1 MNRKRNARIR
11 NVAVVINLIGA
22 SGRDLLSGVFRY
34 AREKCHWRISLFKNA
49 REFSPSA
56 LEKLL
61 PEGLDGI
68 LLSDHPDPNMEEWI
82 ESLKIPLAVIGRK
95 GAWFP
100 RRKENIVFLQNDD
113 EEIGRLGAQ
122 YLCEQGLFRS
132 FGFVPCYDRRYWS
145 LLREKGF
152 RAELRKRKMK
162 DVRVFHSSVPVVP
175 NGDIPELAKWLSEI
189 PKPAAV
195 MAAYDD
201 RASNVLS
208 AAEEASIP
216 VPDQLNVIGVDNDG
230 LICDFTNPP
239 LSSIWPDHE
248 ALGARAAG
256 ELARLMEEGG
266 GTTSMT
272 IRVRAMRVVTRDT
285 TGFVTPSARIVERA
299 LAFIGKNAALPL
311 TPDDV
316 ARALRVSRRL
326 ADLRFHEQAGTTL
339 AEAISEARLALVA
352 KQLTETDEPIGR
364 IARKLSFP
372 NVNSLG
378 NRFRARYGLSMRE
391 WRKR

>member
-1 MNRKRNARIR
+1 
-11 NVAVVINLIGA
+11 
-22 SGRDLLSGVFRY
+22 
-34 AREKCHWRISLFKNA
+34 
-49 REFSPSA
+49 
-56 LEKLL
+56 
-61 PEGLDGI
+61 
-68 LLSDHPDPNMEEWI
+68 
-82 ESLKIPLAVIGRK
+82 
-95 GAWFP
+95 
-100 RRKENIVFLQNDD
+100 
-113 EEIGRLGAQ
+113 LG
-122 YLCEQGLFRS
+122 
-132 FGFVPCYDRRYWS
+132 
-145 LLREKGF
+145 
-152 RAELRKRKMK
+152 
-162 DVRVFHSSVPVVP
+162 SSVPVVP

-285 TGFVTPSARIVERA
+285 TGFATPSARIVERA